1 MKIFFR
7 RIHLYLG
14 LSAGLV
20 ILTAC
25 LTGAI
30 LVFEKDLQMAMNK
43 ERYFVDAGAR
53 RLPLDHMVQRV
64 KDSFATARINSI
76 KIYESATRSAEVNVS
91 FPSKDKKPR
100 EGRKKEL
107 TKAASQRQPG
117 STIFI
122 DPYTGQILKKY
133 SYQETGFY
141 TVFKLHRW
149 LLGTEGSVG
158 KYIVGISTL
167 IFLFILLTGI
177 ILWWPKTKRILAQRV
192 KIKWNAGW
200 KRINHDMHLVFGFYS
215 AIFLFIIAFTGL
227 AWSFEW
233 FNNGIYKLTGSP
245 MKPAQAPRTVFV
257 ANAKSISFENA
268 FVAAKAMAP
277 HAAFYNIT
285 MPKDSTEAFTI
296 TTLRR
301 NAIHENATDAIYLD
315 QYSGKF
321 LGRLDF
327 ANRSVGAKL
336 RATFKPVHTGSI
348 GGVPTK
354 ILAFVVCLLGVTFPI
369 TGTVMWINR
378 CKRKKALRS
387 GLMKH

>member
-100 EGRKKEL
+100 EGGKKEQ

-122 DPYTGQILKKY
+122 DRYTGQIL
-133 SYQETGFY
+133 
-141 TVFKLHRW
+141 
-149 LLGTEGSVG
+149 
-158 KYIVGISTL
+158 
-167 IFLFILLTGI
+167 
-177 ILWWPKTKRILAQRV
+177 
-192 KIKWNAGW
+192 
-200 KRINHDMHLVFGFYS
+200 
-215 AIFLFIIAFTGL
+215 
-227 AWSFEW
+227 
-233 FNNGIYKLTGSP
+233 
-245 MKPAQAPRTVFV
+245 
-257 ANAKSISFENA
+257 
-268 FVAAKAMAP
+268 
-277 HAAFYNIT
+277 
-285 MPKDSTEAFTI
+285 
-296 TTLRR
+296 
-301 NAIHENATDAIYLD
+301 
-315 QYSGKF
+315 
-321 LGRLDF
+321 
-327 ANRSVGAKL
+327 
-336 RATFKPVHTGSI
+336 
-348 GGVPTK
+348 
-354 ILAFVVCLLGVTFPI
+354 
-369 TGTVMWINR
+369 
-378 CKRKKALRS
+378 
-387 GLMKH
+387 